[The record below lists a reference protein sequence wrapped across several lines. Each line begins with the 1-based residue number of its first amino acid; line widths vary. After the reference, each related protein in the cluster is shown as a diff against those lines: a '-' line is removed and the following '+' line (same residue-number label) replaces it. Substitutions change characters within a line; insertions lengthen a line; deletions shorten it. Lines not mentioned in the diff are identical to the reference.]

1 MEKHI
6 NIVQV
11 TYDKTNHSTR
21 LIIYMFIS
29 EYGNDDFATVMD
41 HFENKLLTADPDF
54 HAVDAMKEWRL
65 LKKILHKR
73 FV

>member
-1 MEKHI
+1 MK
-6 NIVQV
+6 Q
-11 TYDKTNHSTR
+11 KQ
-21 LIIYMFIS
+21 

>member
-1 MEKHI
+1 
-6 NIVQV
+6 
-11 TYDKTNHSTR
+11 
-21 LIIYMFIS
+21 MFIS
-29 EYGNDDFATVMD
+29 EYGNDDFATVMG

-54 HAVDAMKEWRL
+54 HAFDAMKEWRL